1 MDLLLNLFF
10 GRKNH
15 DFVSGRISIEIVS
28 SIKRVFTFFS
38 IWKKIGKMV
47 LNATSKNNTKKLFEY
62 VTLTQALLGT
72 NDCKQRYS

>member
-15 DFVSGRISIEIVS
+15 DFVSERISIEIVS
-28 SIKRVFTFFS
+28 SIKRVFTFF
-38 IWKKIGKMV
+38 GKMV

>member
-47 LNATSKNNTKKLFEY
+47 LNATSENNIKQDKVNSADSAFI
-62 VTLTQALLGT
+62 LLII
-72 NDCKQRYS
+72 